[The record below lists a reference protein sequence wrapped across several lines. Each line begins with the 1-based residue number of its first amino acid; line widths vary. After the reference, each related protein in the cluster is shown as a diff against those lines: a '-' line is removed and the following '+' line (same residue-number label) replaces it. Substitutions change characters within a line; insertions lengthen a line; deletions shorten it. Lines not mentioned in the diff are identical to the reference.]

1 MMNSLHSE
9 DEESFDKTEP
19 LDPDEALD
27 VSDAPSSVAA
37 EQASDFLLTDVT
49 QLYFNEIGN
58 NALLTPKEEAEL
70 TRRVK
75 QDDFNARQKMI
86 ECNLRLVVNIAKH
99 YTNHGGPPV
108 E

>member
-1 MMNSLHSE
+1 MNSLHSD

-19 LDPDEALD
+19 MDPDEAPD
-27 VSDAPSSVAA
+27 VLEAPASAA
-37 EQASDFLLTDVT
+37 TEHPGDFLLTDVT

-75 QDDFNARQKMI
+75 
-86 ECNLRLVVNIAKH
+86 
-99 YTNHGGPPV
+99 
-108 E
+108 